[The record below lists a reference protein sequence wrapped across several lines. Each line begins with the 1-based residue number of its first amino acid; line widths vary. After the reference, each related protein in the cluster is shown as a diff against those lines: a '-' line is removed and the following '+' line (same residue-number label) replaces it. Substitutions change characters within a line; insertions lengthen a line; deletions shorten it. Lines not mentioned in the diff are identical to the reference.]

1 MAVIKTGNTR
11 ELIEALYEKIS
22 DATRATD
29 EVKYSL
35 DEAFEQFVAYDPE
48 EATPGVT
55 RTLKESASAITL
67 TQKLKGFEDE
77 DSVGSKTDGTIT
89 TSFTGKKL
97 GQDEGQITGLKVSS
111 NTSTKLAGLAISG
124 TETDVE
130 SLTAAIAFD
139 GSGTLNV
146 GNFTSSETEKGSTS
160 GFELGDYYAVNRTGT
175 FSYTEK
181 TDFKG
186 SAIYDDGGLVR
197 STIKSLKSSESYT
210 RIQEGFGGDSNA
222 SYSSSESLSLT
233 SKNGLNYSTAE
244 DTDALTGIIDSL
256 TYSFK
261 GTYHDEK
268 WEDYFQSTSL
278 GDAVEII
285 SDYLGSD
292 GYDGYDGY
300 EDWPSDEVLKA
311 LAEELLKGNDTIS
324 VTDTNLSYINGGDG
338 NDRITGNIGDD
349 ILYGDA
355 GDDNITGGKGD
366 DDLYGGTG
374 NDKLY
379 GQDGDDD
386 LDGGA
391 GNDLLDGGN
400 GDDYLDGGDGDDTL
414 LGGAGNDKLYG
425 QDGDDDL
432 DGGAGNDLLDGGNG
446 NDELIGGAGNDML
459 FGGDGNDSLNGGAG
473 NDVLLGG
480 KGQDSLTGGAGRDAF
495 VFEQSDSEV
504 DEDGKTIDSI
514 TDFKVAEDSIVFNHL
529 DLDDDSVVRLG
540 NSDGSGSKATYATLL
555 EAANNAGAS
564 VVIGYDKNDAYV
576 FVDTDGVDG
585 IDMAIKLVGVKGEA
599 AINAINLVGGDYSFG
614 L

>member
-11 ELIEALYEKIS
+11 YLIEELFDEISNAVRVTNEVQWGVDQALYHIAE
-22 DATRATD
+22 
-29 EVKYSL
+29 
-35 DEAFEQFVAYDPE
+35 YDGDPVG
-48 EATPGVT
+48 PDGVT
-55 RTLKESASAITL
+55 RTFKNTATTFSL
-67 TQKLKGFEDE
+67 TDKLKGYEEEDYGNITE
-77 DSVGSKTDGTIT
+77 KTDGTISS
-89 TSFTGKKL
+89 SFTGKGL
-97 GQDEGQITGLKVSS
+97 AYDEDGWITSGQITGLKVNE
-111 NTSTKLAGLAISG
+111 NTTTKATGPAFSG
-124 TETDVE
+124 TYTEVE
-130 SLTAAIAFD
+130 SLNAAINLDLEA
-139 GSGTLNV
+139 GTLEV
-146 GNFTSSETEKGSTS
+146 GNFTSSETYKDSGTGFGFGDWVVGPETGSDS
-160 GFELGDYYAVNRTGT
+160 GTY
-175 FSYTEK
+175 K

-186 SAIYDDGGLVR
+186 SARYVEGSLIESTLNSLTR
-197 STIKSLKSSESYT
+197 SASGTYA
-210 RIQEGFGGDSNA
+210 REGFAGDAGYNS
-222 SYSSSESLSLT
+222 SYNYSLSLT

-414 LGGAGNDKLYG
+414 LGGP
-425 QDGDDDL
+425 
-432 DGGAGNDLLDGGNG
+432 GNDLLDGGNG

-495 VFEQSDSEV
+495 VFEQSDSDV